1 MLHSSNC
8 ESFQQGSSIPLSQPR
23 ISLNPVIPT
32 VISDIPCILSI
43 PNLAPILLFIPEYR
57 PSIKANP
64 ASRKIYWGPSKRS
77 RKSRLLSLASRIPYP
92 VSRAYFQYQV
102 SPLYCF
108 KIPKPGLQMG
118 RIPDPEKPF
127 DDPQLFPLD
136 FRILLCNES
145 QIKWFLF
152 LVFLSRNTIN
162 RTPLTANTKN
172 GLGITRPR
180 STITGKYLCHF
191 YQTTRLVYT
200 KSSSIRLF
208 K

>member
-8 ESFQQGSSIPLSQPR
+8 ESSQQGSSIPLSQPR
-23 ISLNPVIPT
+23 ILLNPVIPT

-43 PNLAPILLFIPEYR
+43 PNLAPICFLFLNTGLQLRQIPHPEKSTED
-57 PSIKANP
+57 PQNEAGNP
-64 ASRKIYWGPSKRS
+64 DCYLWHPA
-77 RKSRLLSLASRIPYP
+77 
-92 VSRAYFQYQV
+92 SRAYFQYQV

-180 STITGKYLCHF
+180 SIMTGKYLCHF

>member
-8 ESFQQGSSIPLSQPR
+8 ESCQQGSSIPLSQPR
-23 ISLNPVIPT
+23 ILLNPVIPT

-43 PNLAPILLFIPEYR
+43 PNLAPICFLFLNTGLQLRQIPHPEKSTED
-57 PSIKANP
+57 PQNEAGNP
-64 ASRKIYWGPSKRS
+64 DCYLWHPA
-77 RKSRLLSLASRIPYP
+77 
-92 VSRAYFQYQV
+92 SRAYFQYQV

-180 STITGKYLCHF
+180 STIKGKYLCHF

-200 KSSSIRLF
+200 
-208 K
+208 

>member
-8 ESFQQGSSIPLSQPR
+8 ESSQQGSSIPLSQPR
-23 ISLNPVIPT
+23 ILLNPVIPT

-43 PNLAPILLFIPEYR
+43 PNLAPICFLFLNTGLQLRQIPHPEKSTED
-57 PSIKANP
+57 PQNEAGNP
-64 ASRKIYWGPSKRS
+64 DCYLWHPA
-77 RKSRLLSLASRIPYP
+77 
-92 VSRAYFQYQV
+92 SRAYFQYQV

>member
-8 ESFQQGSSIPLSQPR
+8 ESSQQGSSIPLSQPR

-43 PNLAPILLFIPEYR
+43 PNLAPICFLFLNTGLQLRQIPHPEKSTED
-57 PSIKANP
+57 PQNEAGNP
-64 ASRKIYWGPSKRS
+64 DCYLWHPA
-77 RKSRLLSLASRIPYP
+77 
-92 VSRAYFQYQV
+92 SRAYFQYQV

-108 KIPKPGLQMG
+108 KTPKPGLQMG

-200 KSSSIRLF
+200 
-208 K
+208 

>member
-8 ESFQQGSSIPLSQPR
+8 ESSQQGSSIPLSQPR
-23 ISLNPVIPT
+23 ILLNPVIPT

-43 PNLAPILLFIPEYR
+43 PNLAPICFLFLNTGLQLRQIPHPEKSTED
-57 PSIKANP
+57 PQNEAGNP
-64 ASRKIYWGPSKRS
+64 DCYLWHPA
-77 RKSRLLSLASRIPYP
+77 
-92 VSRAYFQYQV
+92 SRAYFQYQV

-172 GLGITRPR
+172 GLGITRSR

-200 KSSSIRLF
+200 
-208 K
+208 

>member
-8 ESFQQGSSIPLSQPR
+8 ESSQQGSSIPLSQPR
-23 ISLNPVIPT
+23 ILLNPVIPT

-43 PNLAPILLFIPEYR
+43 PNLAPICFLFLNTGLQLRQIPHPE
-57 PSIKANP
+57 
-64 ASRKIYWGPSKRS
+64 
-77 RKSRLLSLASRIPYP
+77 KSTEDPQNKQEIPTVIFGIPHP

>member
-8 ESFQQGSSIPLSQPR
+8 ESSQQGSSIPLSQPR
-23 ISLNPVIPT
+23 ILLNPVIPT

-43 PNLAPILLFIPEYR
+43 PNLAPICFLFLNTGLQLRQIPHPEKSTED
-57 PSIKANP
+57 PQNEAGNP
-64 ASRKIYWGPSKRS
+64 DCYLWHPA
-77 RKSRLLSLASRIPYP
+77 
-92 VSRAYFQYQV
+92 SRAYFQYQV

-180 STITGKYLCHF
+180 STITGKCLCHF

-200 KSSSIRLF
+200 
-208 K
+208 

>member
-8 ESFQQGSSIPLSQPR
+8 ESSQQGSSIPLSQPR
-23 ISLNPVIPT
+23 ILLNPVIPT

-43 PNLAPILLFIPEYR
+43 PNLAPICFLYLNTGLQLRQIPHPEKSTED
-57 PSIKANP
+57 PQNEAGNP
-64 ASRKIYWGPSKRS
+64 DCYLWHPA
-77 RKSRLLSLASRIPYP
+77 
-92 VSRAYFQYQV
+92 SRAYFQYQV

-136 FRILLCNES
+136 FRNLLCNES

>member
-8 ESFQQGSSIPLSQPR
+8 ESSQQGSSIPLSQPR

-152 LVFLSRNTIN
+152 SCILIPEYDQSNAPYSKHEKRFRNNSASIYYNRKISLPFLSDH
-162 RTPLTANTKN
+162 AF
-172 GLGITRPR
+172 
-180 STITGKYLCHF
+180 SVH
-191 YQTTRLVYT
+191 
-200 KSSSIRLF
+200 
-208 K
+208 

>member
-8 ESFQQGSSIPLSQPR
+8 ESSQQGSSIPLSQPR

-43 PNLAPILLFIPEYR
+43 PNLAPICFLFLNTGLQLRQIPHPEKSTED
-57 PSIKANP
+57 PQNEAGNP
-64 ASRKIYWGPSKRS
+64 DCYLWHPA
-77 RKSRLLSLASRIPYP
+77 
-92 VSRAYFQYQV
+92 SRAYFQYQV

-172 GLGITRPR
+172 GLGITRPL

-200 KSSSIRLF
+200 
-208 K
+208 

>member
-8 ESFQQGSSIPLSQPR
+8 ESSQQGSSIPLSQPR
-23 ISLNPVIPT
+23 ILLNPVIPT

-43 PNLAPILLFIPEYR
+43 PNLAPICFLFLNTGLQLRQIPHPEKSTED
-57 PSIKANP
+57 PQNEAGNP
-64 ASRKIYWGPSKRS
+64 DCYLWHPA
-77 RKSRLLSLASRIPYP
+77 
-92 VSRAYFQYQV
+92 SRAYFQYQV

-200 KSSSIRLF
+200 
-208 K
+208 

>member
-8 ESFQQGSSIPLSQPR
+8 ESSQQGSSIPLSQPR

-43 PNLAPILLFIPEYR
+43 PNLAPICFLFLNTGLQLRQIPHPEKSTED
-57 PSIKANP
+57 PQNEAGNP
-64 ASRKIYWGPSKRS
+64 DCYLWHPA
-77 RKSRLLSLASRIPYP
+77 
-92 VSRAYFQYQV
+92 SRAYFQYQV

-200 KSSSIRLF
+200 
-208 K
+208 

>member
-8 ESFQQGSSIPLSQPR
+8 ESSQQGSSIPLSQPR

-43 PNLAPILLFIPEYR
+43 PNLAPICFLFLNTGLQLRQIPHPEK
-57 PSIKANP
+57 STEDSQNEAGNP
-64 ASRKIYWGPSKRS
+64 DCYLWHPA
-77 RKSRLLSLASRIPYP
+77 
-92 VSRAYFQYQV
+92 SRAYFQYQV

-200 KSSSIRLF
+200 
-208 K
+208 

>member
-8 ESFQQGSSIPLSQPR
+8 ESSQQGSSIPLSQPR

-43 PNLAPILLFIPEYR
+43 PNLAPICFLFLNTSLQLRQIPHPEKSTED
-57 PSIKANP
+57 PQNEAGNP
-64 ASRKIYWGPSKRS
+64 DCYLWHPA
-77 RKSRLLSLASRIPYP
+77 
-92 VSRAYFQYQV
+92 SRAYFQYQV

-200 KSSSIRLF
+200 
-208 K
+208 

>member
-43 PNLAPILLFIPEYR
+43 PNLAPICFLFLNTGLQLRQIPHPEKSTED
-57 PSIKANP
+57 PQNEAGNP
-64 ASRKIYWGPSKRS
+64 DCYLWHP
-77 RKSRLLSLASRIPYP
+77 ASRIPYP
-92 VSRAYFQYQV
+92 VHTFNIKSRPYIALK
-102 SPLYCF
+102 SRSLAF
-108 KIPKPGLQMG
+108 KWGESRIPKNLLTTLNYFHQISGFYYAM
-118 RIPDPEKPF
+118 KAKSS
-127 DDPQLFPLD
+127 D
-136 FRILLCNES
+136 FY
-145 QIKWFLF
+145 F

-191 YQTTRLVYT
+191 QQTTSLVYT

>member
-8 ESFQQGSSIPLSQPR
+8 ESSQQGSSIPLSQPR
-23 ISLNPVIPT
+23 ILLNPVIPT

-43 PNLAPILLFIPEYR
+43 PNLAPICFLFLNTGLQLRQIPHPEKSTED
-57 PSIKANP
+57 PQNEAGNP
-64 ASRKIYWGPSKRS
+64 DCYLWHPA
-77 RKSRLLSLASRIPYP
+77 
-92 VSRAYFQYQV
+92 SRAYFQYQV

-191 YQTTRLVYT
+191 LSDHAFSVHLKFFY
-200 KSSSIRLF
+200 
-208 K
+208 

>member
-1 MLHSSNC
+1 MLHSSHC
-8 ESFQQGSSIPLSQPR
+8 ESSQQGSSIPLSQPR
-23 ISLNPVIPT
+23 ILLNPVIPT

-43 PNLAPILLFIPEYR
+43 PNLAPICFLFLNTGLQLRQIPHPEKSTED
-57 PSIKANP
+57 PQNEAGNP
-64 ASRKIYWGPSKRS
+64 DCYLWHA
-77 RKSRLLSLASRIPYP
+77 A
-92 VSRAYFQYQV
+92 SRAYFQYQV

-127 DDPQLFPLD
+127 DDPQLFPPD

-200 KSSSIRLF
+200 
-208 K
+208 

>member
-8 ESFQQGSSIPLSQPR
+8 ESSQQGSSIPLSQPR
-23 ISLNPVIPT
+23 IFLNPVIPT

-43 PNLAPILLFIPEYR
+43 PNLAPICFLFLNTGLQLRQIPHPEKSTED
-57 PSIKANP
+57 PQNEAGNP
-64 ASRKIYWGPSKRS
+64 DCYLRHP
-77 RKSRLLSLASRIPYP
+77 ASRIPCI
-92 VSRAYFQYQV
+92 FQYQV
-102 SPLYCF
+102 SPPYCF
-108 KIPKPGLQMG
+108 KIPNPGLQIR
-118 RIPDPEKPF
+118 RIPDPENPF
-127 DDPQLFPLD
+127 DDLQLFPLD

>member
-8 ESFQQGSSIPLSQPR
+8 ESSQQGSSIPLSQPR

-43 PNLAPILLFIPEYR
+43 SNLAPICFLFLNTGLQLRQIPHPEKSTED
-57 PSIKANP
+57 PQNEAGNP
-64 ASRKIYWGPSKRS
+64 DCYLWHPA
-77 RKSRLLSLASRIPYP
+77 
-92 VSRAYFQYQV
+92 SRAYFQYQV

-172 GLGITRPR
+172 GLGITRPL

>member
-8 ESFQQGSSIPLSQPR
+8 ESSQQGSSIPLSQPR

-43 PNLAPILLFIPEYR
+43 PNLAPICFLFLNTGLQLRQIPHPEKSTED
-57 PSIKANP
+57 PQNEAGNP
-64 ASRKIYWGPSKRS
+64 DCYLWHPA
-77 RKSRLLSLASRIPYP
+77 
-92 VSRAYFQYQV
+92 SRAYFQYQV

-136 FRILLCNES
+136 FRILLCSES

-172 GLGITRPR
+172 GLGITRPL

-200 KSSSIRLF
+200 
-208 K
+208 

>member
-8 ESFQQGSSIPLSQPR
+8 ESSQQGSSIPLSQPR
-23 ISLNPVIPT
+23 ILLNPVIPT

-43 PNLAPILLFIPEYR
+43 PNLAPICFLFLNTGLQLRQIPHPEKSTED
-57 PSIKANP
+57 PQNEEGNP
-64 ASRKIYWGPSKRS
+64 DCYLWHPA
-77 RKSRLLSLASRIPYP
+77 
-92 VSRAYFQYQV
+92 SRAYFQYQV